1 MNKDDARI
9 TKLQQ
14 ELLDAILAGVDV
26 KLIRFEKHKHLFIRK
41 DIHTYVTRE
50 ANALL
55 RKGMIECIG
64 GRLHLV
70 RKDRSYG

>member
-1 MNKDDARI
+1 MNKDDVRI
-9 TKLQQ
+9 TVLQQ
-14 ELLDAILAGVDV
+14 DLLDAILAGVNI
-26 KLIRFEKHKHLFIRK
+26 KLIRFEKHKHLFLRT

>member
-1 MNKDDARI
+1 MNKDDRYI
-9 TKLQQ
+9 SDLQQ
-14 ELLDAILAGVDV
+14 ELLDALLGGVEV
-26 KLIRFEKHKHLFIRK
+26 KLIRFEKHKHLFVRK

-64 GRLHLV
+64 GKLHLV
-70 RKDRSYG
+70 RKDRSYD